1 MKMSKNYKKLCL
13 VLGLSGIVGAGSVT
27 AAQATRSLQAT
38 YRDIKVTYNNVQ
50 QTIAQEPFSVD
61 GTVYVPLRAISDIF
75 GATANWQPTTNTVAL
90 TGGASNNT
98 NNAAS
103 QAEITNLNY
112 QITAL
117 QQELNAA
124 RTELAQYKANEA
136 INNNAQVNN
145 NTQTNTSGQ
154 SITADQLKV
163 TENELNTEYS
173 DFFSNISFYYTLSL
187 SGNEINVNIAYDTR
201 SENTSYEK
209 LSTSKIETYMKK
221 LGDFIASKHQDIAIS
236 GTIEY
241 TNESLEK
248 ASFTR
253 SKTGKYSYAHS
264 FDEEGIKEILEDETG
279 NYFYFNNIG
288 FSSLYINSYDVA
300 IRDAKSTVNVKL
312 YLSPDETFKTTWG
325 QTEASVQP
333 SEKINDAQR
342 KYAVE
347 DQLEDLQEAL
357 MDLTNGYE
365 VNIVV
370 YYNTTTT
377 TTNEIAS
384 INADGKVSAST
395 FKY

>member
-90 TGGASNNT
+90 SGGASNNT
-98 NNAAS
+98 NNATS

-112 QITAL
+112 QIAAL

-124 RTELAQYKANEA
+124 KTELAQYKANEM
-136 INNNAQVNN
+136 INNNTQVNN
-145 NTQTNTSGQ
+145 NTSG
-154 SITADQLKV
+154 STITTDQLKV
-163 TENELNTEYS
+163 TENELNTEYA

-325 QTEASVQP
+325 QTKTNNLLSGKLTD
-333 SEKINDAQR
+333 SER

-365 VNIVV
+365 VNIDV
-370 YYNTTTT
+370 YYNTT
-377 TTNEIAS
+377 NVIAS
-384 INADGKVSAST
+384 INADGKVSTKT
-395 FKY
+395 FEY

>member
-1 MKMSKNYKKLCL
+1 MSKNYKKLCL

-90 TGGASNNT
+90 SGGASNNT
-98 NNAAS
+98 NNATS

-112 QITAL
+112 QIAAL

-124 RTELAQYKANEA
+124 KTELAQYKANEM
-136 INNNAQVNN
+136 INNNTQVNN
-145 NTQTNTSGQ
+145 NTSG
-154 SITADQLKV
+154 STITTDQLKV
-163 TENELNTEYS
+163 TENELNTEYA

-325 QTEASVQP
+325 QTKTNNLLSGKLTD
-333 SEKINDAQR
+333 SER

-365 VNIVV
+365 VNIDV
-370 YYNTTTT
+370 YYNTT
-377 TTNEIAS
+377 NVIAS
-384 INADGKVSAST
+384 INADGKVSTKT
-395 FKY
+395 FEY